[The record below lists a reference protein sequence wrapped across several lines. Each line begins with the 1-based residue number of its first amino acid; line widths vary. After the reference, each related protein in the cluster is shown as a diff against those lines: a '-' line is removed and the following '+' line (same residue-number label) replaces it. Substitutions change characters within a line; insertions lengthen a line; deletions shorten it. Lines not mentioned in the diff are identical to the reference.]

1 MNFNV
6 ISPET
11 TEELL
16 KLISENQDKN
26 SRFGAGYS
34 DLLLELK
41 KQPDENLTVINLA
54 HLNDNRFTSIS
65 QCDDGIRIGALVT
78 ANGILYNKVLGK
90 QYPVLFEAANRLASA
105 QIRQVATIGGNLCT
119 ASPAGDFAC
128 ALSALEA
135 RCEIL
140 NADGNVRVIPI
151 DEFSIDVK
159 KTNLKKDEI
168 LSSIV
173 IPSNNE
179 TAKLYSNFIRV
190 GTRKSM
196 DIAVVSLAYHIKADG
211 NDEITKAGIAIGSV
225 APTVKFV
232 KSACEF
238 LIGRNFSSI
247 GSSEAEEFAARVLEY
262 ASPIS
267 DIRASAW
274 YRKEVLFNIS
284 KSIFEN
290 TDYYTSPQR
299 SMRSQSA

>member
-1 MNFNV
+1 MKFNV

-16 KLISENQDKN
+16 KLISENKDKN
-26 SRFGAGYS
+26 FRFGAGYS
-34 DLLLELK
+34 DLLLEIK

-65 QCDDGIRIGALVT
+65 ICDDGIKIGALVT
-78 ANGILYNKVLGK
+78 ANEILYNKEIRK

-105 QIRQVATIGGNLCT
+105 QIRQMATIGGNICT

-140 NADGNVRVIPI
+140 NAGGNVRIIPI
-151 DEFSIDVK
+151 DEFFIDVR
-159 KTNLKKDEI
+159 KTDLKKDEI

-179 TAKLYSNFIRV
+179 TAKLYSNFIKV

-196 DIAVVSLAYHIKADG
+196 EIAVVSLAYHIQADA
-211 NDEITKAGIAIGSV
+211 NDEITKVGVAIGSV

-247 GSSEAEEFAARVLEY
+247 KSSEAEKFAERVMEY

-284 KSIFEN
+284 RSIFDE
-290 TDYYTSPQR
+290 
-299 SMRSQSA
+299 